1 MSRQHDNYRHRPAS
15 RASGRHRSRSYSPGY
30 WREQGRHANTTN
42 HNQHRYYNDISQR
55 HQDNTNNRDLHDYYN
70 DNSHSHR
77 DNSVNRSSHGYY
89 NDNSERGHSHHNNSV
104 NRSSHGYY
112 NDNSERGNYSSHHL
126 NHDNEQ
132 WHERRYVLLILITF
146 KFLINDLTLYF
157 RFSL

>member
-1 MSRQHDNYRHRPAS
+1 MSRQRDNYHHSPVS
-15 RASGRHRSRSYSPGY
+15 RASGRHRSRSYSTGY
-30 WREQGRHANTTN
+30 RREQGRHDNTTN
-42 HNQHRYYNDISQR
+42 RNQHGYYNDISQR
-55 HQDNTNNRDLHDYYN
+55 HHDNMNNQDQHGYYN

-77 DNSVNRSSHGYY
+77 DNSVNRSSHGF
-89 NDNSERGHSHHNNSV
+89 
-104 NRSSHGYY
+104 Y
-112 NDNSERGNYSSHHL
+112 NDNSERGNYSSHRL